1 MYKIVCFKPYSGIT
15 LNLPDLISDWSLKSP
30 EQLAAKAS
38 QHMPFWMSL
47 LLVIL
52 IGYYLAKIVW
62 LVYPTEDVSLW
73 IPPPATSARADNS
86 AAGGGQNQ
94 QTIIDSHLFGTAST
108 DSAPIIAEETDD
120 APDTRLNLKLRAT
133 VSADDQV
140 IAHAIIADGSGKENV
155 YFVRDSIPGGATL
168 HRVHPDR
175 VILNRGGV
183 LEALRLPKEFE
194 GKPTPSTRR
203 STANRTAAP
212 AGRSAAQAMISENA
226 ASFTEIIRPQP
237 FMPNGQL
244 KGYRVFPGR
253 NRQQFIALGLRPGD
267 LVTEINGVALNNP
280 TQGMEIFRTLS
291 ESSQV
296 QVTLERNGRS
306 QTISLDASK
315 LADIGTTTR

>member
-1 MYKIVCFKPYSGIT
+1 MSR
-15 LNLPDLISDWSLKSP
+15 WSLQSP
-30 EQLAAKAS
+30 EQLVAKAS
-38 QHMPFWMSL
+38 NHLPFWVSL
-47 LLVIL
+47 LFVIL
-52 IGYYLAKIVW
+52 IGYYLARIAW
-62 LVYPTEDVSLW
+62 LLYPSADEAPWS
-73 IPPPATSARADNS
+73 PPAAAARSAPRPAD
-86 AAGGGQNQ
+86 Q
-94 QTIIDSHLFGTAST
+94 QDYRSIVDSHLFGTASAEL
-108 DSAPIIAEETDD
+108 APAVVEETDD

-133 VSADDQV
+133 ISAEDQT

-183 LEALRLPKEFE
+183 LEALRLPKQFD
-194 GKPTPSTRR
+194 GKSATSVRR
-203 STANRTAAP
+203 SPAP
-212 AGRSAAQAMISENA
+212 RKARATGSPSVQTLITENA
-226 ASFTEIIRPQP
+226 ANFNEIIRPQP

-280 TQGMEIFRTLS
+280 AQGMEIFRTLS

-296 QVTLERNGRS
+296 TVTVERNGQNQS
-306 QTISLDASK
+306 ITLDASK
-315 LADIGTTTR
+315 LAEIGKTKR

>member
-1 MYKIVCFKPYSGIT
+1 LSVLSQTRVLP
-15 LNLPDLISDWSLKSP
+15 LNLPDLIADWNHKSP
-30 EQLAAKAS
+30 EQLAALANRY
-38 QHMPFWMSL
+38 MPFWMSL
-47 LLVIL
+47 LFVIL

-73 IPPPATSARADNS
+73 IPPPVASARSDS
-86 AAGGGQNQ
+86 SGIVGGQNQ
-94 QTIIDSHLFGTAST
+94 QTIIESHLFGTA
-108 DSAPIIAEETDD
+108 DAESAMIIAEETDD

-133 VSADDQV
+133 VSADEQV

-168 HRVHPDR
+168 HRVHTDR

-183 LEALRLPKEFE
+183 LEALRLPSEFA
-194 GKPTPSTRR
+194 GKSPPAKRR
-203 STANRTAAP
+203 TTTNRN
-212 AGRSAAQAMISENA
+212 RSPVAQALISKNA
-226 ASFTEIIRPQP
+226 NTFTEIIRPQP

-267 LVTEINGVALNNP
+267 LVTEINGVALSDP
-280 TQGMEIFRTLS
+280 AQGMQIFSTLS

-296 QVTLERNGRS
+296 QVTLERNGKS
-306 QTISLDASK
+306 QTLSLDTGK
-315 LADIGTTTR
+315 LTDIGKKTR